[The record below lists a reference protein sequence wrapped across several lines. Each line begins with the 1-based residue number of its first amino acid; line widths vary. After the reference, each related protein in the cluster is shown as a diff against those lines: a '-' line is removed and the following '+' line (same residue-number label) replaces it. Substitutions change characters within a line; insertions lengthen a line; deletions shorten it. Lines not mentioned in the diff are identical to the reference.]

1 MENVLSADEAVA
13 RIHDGSRGVDGPP
26 LDQADVLEQL
36 LTDRW
41 SCRGYLPEPV
51 PHQRIER
58 LLNMARRSPSWCNTQ
73 PWTTY
78 VCEGKSTDNFRAAVI
93 AEASRGKP
101 TPDIAFPSRYTGKS
115 QERRQA
121 VAWQLY
127 DSVGVKRGDFEASNA
142 QTAKNFDFFGAPHVA
157 ILTSHAELGT
167 YGVLDCG
174 LYLDSFLLAAQS
186 LGLGAIPQAALAIAA
201 PAARTFFDIPD
212 DQIVVCGI
220 SFGWPD
226 LDHPANRFRAER
238 AGLDETVVWRR

>member
-1 MENVLSADEAVA
+1 MVEVLSAEELAA
-13 RIHDGSRGVDGPP
+13 RIHDSATGVDGPAV
-26 LDQADVLEQL
+26 DQADVLERL

-41 SCRGYLPEPV
+41 SCRGYLPKPV

-58 LLNMARRSPSWCNTQ
+58 LLNIARRSPSWCNTQ

-78 VCEGKSTDNFRAAVI
+78 ICEGESTRDFRAAVI
-93 AEASRGKP
+93 AEAARGRP
-101 TPDIAFPSRYTGKS
+101 APDIAFPSGYTGKLK
-115 QERRQA
+115 ERRQA

-127 DSVGVKRGDFEASNA
+127 DSVGVRRGDFEASNA
-142 QTAKNFDFFGAPHVA
+142 QTAKNFEFFGAPHVA

-186 LGLGAIPQAALAIAA
+186 LGLGAIPQAALAMVT
-201 PAARTFFDIPD
+201 PAARMFFDIPD

-226 LDHPANRFRAER
+226 LDHPANRFRSAR
-238 AGLDETVVWRR
+238 AGLDETVVWRT